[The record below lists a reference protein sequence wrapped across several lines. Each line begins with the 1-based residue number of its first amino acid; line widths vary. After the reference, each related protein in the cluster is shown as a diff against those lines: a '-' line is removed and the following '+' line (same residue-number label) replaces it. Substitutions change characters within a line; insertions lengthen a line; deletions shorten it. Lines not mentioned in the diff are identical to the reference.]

1 MATFLYRCPVDGTFE
16 MHWPVGTAPGQVTC
30 PECASD
36 ARRVYTPPLVS
47 GGSREAMA
55 LIDQTERTRYE
66 PEVVTRPARPGRPRR
81 GAALNPAW
89 QGLPR
94 P

>member
-1 MATFLYRCPVDGTFE
+1 MATFLYRCPEDGILE

-30 PECASD
+30 PACTGD
-36 ARRVYTPPLVS
+36 ARRVYTPPLVL
-47 GGSREAMA
+47 GGSRSATA

-66 PEVVTRPARPGRPRR
+66 PEVVTSPPPPGRPRR
-81 GAALNPAW
+81 RATLNPAW
-89 QGLPR
+89 QRLPR